1 MSSSAGIM
9 IIPNIWEKKIRFQT
23 TNQVLV
29 EFVGNPRPEKD
40 SHSHAPILLPCS
52 NPLFCMRRLWEP
64 AVLINQGIHINSYK
78 FYPAI
83 NEYSYNVLH
92 PISED
97 ITNPYNYGVSMCF
110 IYLGWWFQSLWK
122 ILHLIPPYWGA
133 RGRQCGPHAHLKN
146 ISQWERLSHISW
158 KI

>member
-1 MSSSAGIM
+1 MG
-9 IIPNIWEKKIRFQT
+9 KIKFMFQT

-110 IYLGWWFQSLWK
+110 IYLGWWFQSL
-122 ILHLIPPYWGA
+122 
-133 RGRQCGPHAHLKN
+133 
-146 ISQWERLSHISW
+146 
-158 KI
+158 